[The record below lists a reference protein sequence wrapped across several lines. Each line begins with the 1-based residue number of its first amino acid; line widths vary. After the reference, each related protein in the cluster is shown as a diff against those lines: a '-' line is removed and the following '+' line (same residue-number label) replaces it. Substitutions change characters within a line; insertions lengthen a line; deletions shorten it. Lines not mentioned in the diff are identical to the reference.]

1 MTLGAS
7 PPPNDG
13 EYARKLALAILGTL
27 QSKGILTA
35 AEVDSIMLA
44 ARRAA
49 QTAATQNAARI
60 AQTTTLPPVKL
71 AAPRATQAADAPSG
85 TAGWVSV
92 AGSQSVMP
100 ATPITQAQ
108 ITAQEN
114 TFTPRVRPPQPAP
127 EPTPE
132 AAPAQPESAQPE
144 SAQPKGE
151 TDAKMDKPPVIDM
164 QLD

>member
-35 AEVDSIMLA
+35 SEVDSIMLA

-49 QTAATQNAARI
+49 QTAASQNAARI
-60 AQTTTLPPVKL
+60 AQTSTLPPTPT
-71 AAPRATQAADAPSG
+71 APRSTQAAAPQPGS
-85 TAGWVSV
+85 AGWVSV
-92 AGSQSVMP
+92 PGSQSVSP
-100 ATPITQAQ
+100 ATPIVQAK

-114 TFTPRVRPPQPAP
+114 TFTPRMRPPQPVP
-127 EPTPE
+127 D
-132 AAPAQPESAQPE
+132 AAPAQPEPE
-144 SAQPKGE
+144 TA
-151 TDAKMDKPPVIDM
+151 AKPPVIDM

>member
-60 AQTTTLPPVKL
+60 AQTSTLPPIKL
-71 AAPRATQAADAPSG
+71 APARATQAADAPSG

-92 AGSQSVMP
+92 AGSESVTP
-100 ATPITQAQ
+100 ATPIVHAK

-114 TFTPRVRPPQPAP
+114 TFTPMVRPPQPK
-127 EPTPE
+127 PE
-132 AAPAQPESAQPE
+132 AAPAQAEE
-144 SAQPKGE
+144 
-151 TDAKMDKPPVIDM
+151 AKTDKPPVIDM

>member
-1 MTLGAS
+1 MTLGAA

-35 AEVDSIMLA
+35 SEVDSIMLA

-49 QTAATQNAARI
+49 QTAAIQNAARVT
-60 AQTTTLPPVKL
+60 QTSTLPPVKL
-71 AAPRATQAADAPSG
+71 AAPRATQAAAPAAG
-85 TAGWVSV
+85 TPGWVSV
-92 AGSQSVMP
+92 PGSQSVTP
-100 ATPITQAQ
+100 ATPIVQAK

-127 EPTPE
+127 EAE
-132 AAPAQPESAQPE
+132 AVA
-144 SAQPKGE
+144 
-151 TDAKMDKPPVIDM
+151 DKPPVIDM

>member
-49 QTAATQNAARI
+49 QTAATQNAARV
-60 AQTTTLPPVKL
+60 AQTSTLPPVKL
-71 AAPRATQAADAPSG
+71 AAPRVTQATAAPAG

-92 AGSQSVMP
+92 PGSQSVTP
-100 ATPITQAQ
+100 ATPIVQAK

-114 TFTPRVRPPQPAP
+114 TFTPRVRPPQPVSLPA
-127 EPTPE
+127 PE
-132 AAPAQPESAQPE
+132 AAGAQAESQAE
-144 SAQPKGE
+144 
-151 TDAKMDKPPVIDM
+151 AKTDKPPVIDM

>member
-49 QTAATQNAARI
+49 QTAATQNAARV
-60 AQTTTLPPVKL
+60 AQTSTLPPIKL
-71 AAPRATQAADAPSG
+71 APTRATQAADAPSG

-92 AGSQSVMP
+92 AGSQSVTP
-100 ATPITQAQ
+100 ATPIVQAK

-114 TFTPRVRPPQPAP
+114 TFTPRVRPPQP
-127 EPTPE
+127 TPE
-132 AAPAQPESAQPE
+132 AVSEEVAAQVESVPAQAE
-144 SAQPKGE
+144 
-151 TDAKMDKPPVIDM
+151 AKTDKPPVIDM

>member
-49 QTAATQNAARI
+49 QTAATQNAARV
-60 AQTTTLPPVKL
+60 AQTSTLPPAYVPPVKL
-71 AAPRATQAADAPSG
+71 AAPRVTQAAAAPSG

-92 AGSQSVMP
+92 AGSQSVTP
-100 ATPITQAQ
+100 ATPIVQAKV
-108 ITAQEN
+108 TAQEN
-114 TFTPRVRPPQPAP
+114 TFTPRVRPPQP
-127 EPTPE
+127 TPE
-132 AAPAQPESAQPE
+132 AASAQPE
-144 SAQPKGE
+144 TVPAEPQAATKP
-151 TDAKMDKPPVIDM
+151 DKPPVIDM

>member
-49 QTAATQNAARI
+49 QTAATQNAARV
-60 AQTTTLPPVKL
+60 AQTSTLPPIKL
-71 AAPRATQAADAPSG
+71 APARATQAADAPSG

-92 AGSQSVMP
+92 AGGESVTP
-100 ATPITQAQ
+100 ATPIVQAK

-114 TFTPRVRPPQPAP
+114 TFTPRVRPPQPK
-127 EPTPE
+127 PE
-132 AAPAQPESAQPE
+132 AVLGEESAQVE
-144 SAQPKGE
+144 SVSAQAE
-151 TDAKMDKPPVIDM
+151 AKTDKPPVIDM